1 MAEDLLPA
9 DDGRTLLAAADAAR
23 ARGAQRLATDLA
35 RQALALADTQAPPS
49 AGDADLP
56 ALLEGVRQTWLPV
69 AQARGLVLDLHA
81 DPALPGPLP
90 VDGPRLGQILEALV
104 DNAIKLTSQG
114 RVRLQAAWAW
124 GWRWPSA
131 WPRAWAGRSVSTTMR
146 RTAAPSGSAC
156 RCLTGRQLLLTESQ
170 ALTEIHAFPPVKCL

>member
-69 AQARGLVLDLHA
+69 AQARGLVLDLRA

-104 DNAIKLTSQG
+104 DNAIKFTSQG
-114 RVRLQAAWAW
+114 RVLRQAAWA
-124 GWRWPSA
+124 
-131 WPRAWAGRSVSTTMR
+131 
-146 RTAAPSGSAC
+146 
-156 RCLTGRQLLLTESQ
+156 
-170 ALTEIHAFPPVKCL
+170 